1 MFHVEQYIAE
11 WFSARNIDISGD
23 QKSKLARYADMVFET
38 GKQFNITGFKSLE
51 DIAKNLVLA
60 SLEPMLGLNVPRGT
74 RIVDIGSGA
83 GIPGIPMSLYHLD
96 GEFHLLESNEKK
108 SSFIAAVIDTLGIG
122 NAFPVTARAEDIGH
136 NPDYRE
142 SFDFA
147 CARAFAGVYITIE
160 LGLPLL
166 RTGGYL
172 CIYANTTF
180 SETNPPRD
188 LLSHIE
194 SLGAVPCDDTT
205 LRRLNLPG
213 TGYYFEKQFPTP
225 GKYPR
230 RYAVI
235 KREASR
241 LAL

>member
-1 MFHVEQYIAE
+1 MFHVEHCMAE
-11 WFSARNIDISGD
+11 WFQARNICAPGD
-23 QKSKLARYADMVFET
+23 TLSKLARYSEMVFET
-38 GKQFNITGFKSLE
+38 GKLFNITGFKSLE

-60 SLEPMLGLNVPRGT
+60 SLEPVLGLNVPRGT

-83 GIPGIPMSLYHLD
+83 GIPGIPMSLYHRD

-108 SSFIAAVIDTLGIG
+108 SSFITSVVEALSIT
-122 NAFPVTARAEDIGH
+122 NALSVNVRAEDIGH

-147 CARAFAGVYITIE
+147 CARAFASTYITLE

-166 RTGGYL
+166 RTGGFL

-180 SETNPPRD
+180 AETNPPRD

-194 SLGAVPCDDTT
+194 YLGAVPCDNTT
-205 LRRLNLPG
+205 LRRLNLPC
-213 TGYYFEKQFPTP
+213 TGYYFEKKIPTP
-225 GKYPR
+225 VKYPR

-235 KREASR
+235 KRESSKCS
-241 LAL
+241 L

>member
-23 QKSKLARYADMVFET
+23 QQSKLARYAVMVFET
-38 GKQFNITGFKSLE
+38 GKQFNITGYKNLE
-51 DIAKNLVLA
+51 DIAKNLILA
-60 SLEPMLGLNVPRGT
+60 SLEPVLGLNVPRGT
-74 RIVDIGSGA
+74 RLVDIGSGA
-83 GIPGIPMSLYHLD
+83 GIPGIPMSLYHRD
-96 GEFHLLESNEKK
+96 GEFYLLESNEKK
-108 SSFIAAVIDTLGIG
+108 SSFISSVIEALTIP
-122 NAFPVTARAEDIGH
+122 NALSVNARAEDIGH

-166 RTGGYL
+166 RTGGFLY
-172 CIYANTTF
+172 IYANTTF

-194 SLGAVPCDDTT
+194 SLGAAPCDDTT
-205 LRRLNLPG
+205 LRRLNLPRA
-213 TGYYFEKQFPTP
+213 GYFFEKKIPTP

-235 KREASR
+235 KREASKCTS
-241 LAL
+241 